1 MHGFETLQEQAPE
14 QTREHANRQK
24 EAGPAGNPSLAVRR
38 YAAARNDT
46 VHMRMVLE
54 VLAPAVQDS
63 SDANVGAE
71 VLAIDGNG
79 GERFG
84 CGREQ
89 QSIKVGFILVGDRAD
104 CGRQREHYV
113 EVRHRQQFGL
123 ARCKPCRSGR
133 PLTLGTVPIA
143 AGVIGDARV
152 GTVFAALDMPA
163 WACGAPDSEWGQS
176 AARAKAQRSLVGGA
190 PS

>member
-1 MHGFETLQEQAPE
+1 
-14 QTREHANRQK
+14 
-24 EAGPAGNPSLAVRR
+24 PSLAVRR

-63 SDANVGAE
+63 SDANVDAE

-89 QSIKVGFILVGDRAD
+89 QSINVGFILVGAGAD
-104 CGRQREHYV
+104 WGRQREHYV
-113 EVRHRQQFGL
+113 EVGHRQRFGL
-123 ARCKPCRSGR
+123 APGKPCRSSR
-133 PLTLGTVPIA
+133 PLTLGRVRIA
-143 AGVIGDARV
+143 GGVIGDGRV
-152 GTVFAALDMPA
+152 GTAFAALDMTA
-163 WACGAPDSEWGQS
+163 
-176 AARAKAQRSLVGGA
+176 
-190 PS
+190 

>member
-71 VLAIDGNG
+71 VLAIGGNG

-89 QSIKVGFILVGDRAD
+89 PSINVGFILVGDRAD

-152 GTVFAALDMPA
+152 GTVFAALDMTA
-163 WACGAPDSEWGQS
+163 
-176 AARAKAQRSLVGGA
+176 
-190 PS
+190 

>member
-1 MHGFETLQEQAPE
+1 MHGFETLQEQTPE
-14 QTREHANRQK
+14 QAREHANWQK

-71 VLAIDGNG
+71 VLAIGGNG

-89 QSIKVGFILVGDRAD
+89 PSINVGFILVGDRAD
-104 CGRQREHYV
+104 CGSSST
-113 EVRHRQQFGL
+113 
-123 ARCKPCRSGR
+123 AS
-133 PLTLGTVPIA
+133 
-143 AGVIGDARV
+143 
-152 GTVFAALDMPA
+152 
-163 WACGAPDSEWGQS
+163 S
-176 AARAKAQRSLVGGA
+176 AARKPAKSAARR
-190 PS
+190 

>member
-1 MHGFETLQEQAPE
+1 MGVGEEAVVANAMETGRQHVEQEAPQ

-24 EAGPAGNPSLAVRR
+24 EAGPAGNPSLAVWR

-63 SDANVGAE
+63 SDANVGDE
-71 VLAIDGNG
+71 VLAIGGNG

-89 QSIKVGFILVGDRAD
+89 
-104 CGRQREHYV
+104 
-113 EVRHRQQFGL
+113 
-123 ARCKPCRSGR
+123 
-133 PLTLGTVPIA
+133 PL
-143 AGVIGDARV
+143 
-152 GTVFAALDMPA
+152 
-163 WACGAPDSEWGQS
+163 
-176 AARAKAQRSLVGGA
+176 
-190 PS
+190 

>member
-46 VHMRMVLE
+46 VPMRMVLE

-71 VLAIDGNG
+71 VLAIGGNG

-89 QSIKVGFILVGDRAD
+89 PSINVGFILVGDRAD
-104 CGRQREHYV
+104 CGRQRTLCGSTAQAA
-113 EVRHRQQFGL
+113 VRPRALQAMPQ
-123 ARCKPCRSGR
+123 R
-133 PLTLGTVPIA
+133 P
-143 AGVIGDARV
+143 
-152 GTVFAALDMPA
+152 
-163 WACGAPDSEWGQS
+163 
-176 AARAKAQRSLVGGA
+176 
-190 PS
+190 